1 MWKSHGLSKTKN
13 WNVWQ
18 SMLQRCNN
26 SNNKDYI
33 NYGGRGIKVCE
44 DWLEYINFYNW
55 SMTNGHCE
63 GVSIDRI
70 NSNGDY
76 ESSNCRWIAN
86 KEQQNNKR
94 NNIHILYEGKIL
106 TLTELAEITNINREV
121 LEMRYIRGDR
131 DERLIRPVRKR
142 IA

>member
-1 MWKSHGLSKTKN
+1 MWKRHGLSKTKN

-55 SMTNGHCE
+55 SIENGYCE

-70 NSNGDY
+70 NPNGDY
-76 ESSNCRWIAN
+76 EPFNCRWITN

-131 DERLIRPVRKR
+131 DERLIRLVRKR

>member
-1 MWKSHGLSKTKN
+1 MWKRHGLSKTKN

-44 DWLEYINFYNW
+44 EWLEYINFYNW
-55 SMTNGHCE
+55 SMTNGYCE

-76 ESSNCRWIAN
+76 EPSNCRWITN

>member
-1 MWKSHGLSKTKN
+1 MWKRHGLSKTKN

-26 SNNKDYI
+26 SNSKDYP
-33 NYGGRGIKVCE
+33 NYGGRGVKVCE
-44 DWLEYINFYNW
+44 EWLEYINFYNW
-55 SMTNGHCE
+55 SIENGYCE

-76 ESSNCRWIAN
+76 EPSNCRWITN

-94 NNIHILYEGKIL
+94 NNNKRKMIDSCNHDF
-106 TLTELAEITNINREV
+106 EV
-121 LEMRYIRGDR
+121 YNDR
-131 DERLIRPVRKR
+131 AKE
-142 IA
+142 

>member
-1 MWKSHGLSKTKN
+1 MWRRHGFSKTKN

-26 SNNKDYI
+26 SNNKDYT

-55 SMTNGHCE
+55 SMINGYCE
-63 GVSIDRI
+63 GVSIDRV
-70 NSNGDY
+70 NPDGNY
-76 ESSNCRWIAN
+76 EPTNCRLITN

-94 NNIHILYEGKIL
+94 NNIHIIYEGKIL
-106 TLTELAEITNINREV
+106 TLTELAEIRGIKREV

-131 DERLIRPVRKR
+131 EERLVRPVRKR

>member
-1 MWKSHGLSKTKN
+1 MWKRHGLSKTKN

-18 SMLQRCNN
+18 SILQRCNN

-55 SMTNGHCE
+55 SMTNGYCE

-76 ESSNCRWIAN
+76 EPSNCRWITN

-94 NNIHILYEGKIL
+94 NNIHILYEGKTL

>member
-1 MWKSHGLSKTKN
+1 MWRRHGFSKTKN

-18 SMLQRCNN
+18 SILQRCNN
-26 SNNKDYI
+26 SNNKDYT

-55 SMTNGHCE
+55 SMINGYCE
-63 GVSIDRI
+63 GVSIDRV
-70 NSNGDY
+70 NPDGNY
-76 ESSNCRWIAN
+76 EPTNCRWITN

-94 NNIHILYEGKIL
+94 NNIHIIYEGKIL
-106 TLTELAEITNINREV
+106 TLTELAEIRGIKREV

-131 DERLIRPVRKR
+131 GERLVRPVRKR
-142 IA
+142 VA

>member
-1 MWKSHGLSKTKN
+1 MWKRHGLSKTKN

-26 SNNKDYI
+26 ENCKDYYL
-33 NYGGRGIKVCE
+33 YGARGIKVCNE
-44 DWLEYINFYNW
+44 WYEYINFYNW
-55 SMTNGHCE
+55 SMKNGYDE

-70 NSNGDY
+70 NTNGDY
-76 ESSNCRWIAN
+76 EPSNCRWITN
-86 KEQQNNKR
+86 KQQQNNKR
-94 NNIHILYEGKIL
+94 NNIHIIYEGTFL
-106 TLTELAEITNINREV
+106 TLTELAEKIGISRDV

-131 DERLIRPVRKR
+131 GERLVRPVRKR